1 MKVMYCEVA
10 LPTPLR
16 RAFTYGVPER
26 FRDTELIGRRVVVP
40 FRNRSLVG
48 VVVGLVNGFAEAGKI
63 REISDILDSEPAL
76 TPTLIELGR
85 WVSRYY
91 VAPIGE
97 VFRALLPPVIDVQMA
112 REYVLTDEGHSRLGT
127 EEMTPLAQGVA
138 AGEEASAENRVL
150 ELFMRDRDAAFSEKQ
165 LGKIPHGLEAAE
177 RLRLAG
183 ILSAHEISVRRKARM
198 QKIAAW
204 NSGGAATDATGH
216 AANNGKG
223 GVSGNSAARPCSD
236 EDTVENRV
244 RKILERTHGPL
255 PLAALSKVAG
265 ISLAV
270 LARLEKQG
278 WITTWEEPA
287 ASPEDSWDTD
297 YVPPQNILNAE
308 QASTGR
314 EIRGWL
320 AKGQFTAALLFGV
333 TGSGKT
339 EVYLAAME
347 AALAQGR
354 TALLLVPEIA
364 LTLWMS
370 RQVRAR
376 FGPVVAVLHSG
387 LGDAE
392 RAREWW
398 RVRRGEALVVVGT
411 RSAVFA
417 PLDRPGLII
426 VDEEQES
433 SYKQEETPRYH
444 GRDTGVFRAR
454 LESAVALLGSATP
467 SLETYHHARTGKY
480 HLLELRS
487 RVENRPMAAVRTVD
501 LREDFRSTGES
512 APVSNELRAALV
524 STLAAGTQ
532 ALVLINRRGYS
543 WFLLCR
549 SCGAAVQCQNC
560 SISLTYHKKRAVL
573 ECHYCGFQRSAP
585 AECPKC
591 KSKYLY
597 FVGDGAERVEEFL
610 HEQLPQARIGRLDRD
625 TVRSKRQ
632 FQQVLGSFADGRL
645 DILVGT
651 QMLAKGHDFE
661 RVTLVGVLAADV
673 ALGRP
678 DFRAAERTF
687 HLLTQVAGRA
697 GRGKLPGE
705 VLVETYHPEHY
716 AIQEAVRQD
725 YPAFYEKEAHFRR
738 MLHYPPFTALASV
751 LVRDKKIERAAKW
764 ARALSGYFQ
773 PLESSGLKVL
783 GPAAAPLARLK
794 SEYRY
799 QFLLKSPRRAV
810 LIRALAG
817 CVEFCGAKEIPENA
831 IQVDVDPVHLL

>member
-1 MKVMYCEVA
+1 MHPIYCEVA

-16 RAFTYGVPER
+16 RAFTYRVSER
-26 FRDTELIGRRVVVP
+26 FHNADLVGRRVVVP

-48 VVVGLVNGFAEAGKI
+48 VVLGVVDVPARIEKI
-63 REISDILDSEPAL
+63 RDISDILDDSPAL
-76 TPTLIELGR
+76 TPALIELGR

-91 VAPIGE
+91 IAPIGE
-97 VFRALLPPVIDVQMA
+97 VFRALLPPVIDVQSA
-112 REYVLTDEGHSRLGT
+112 REYLLTDAGRARLAAKRKP
-127 EEMTPLAQGVA
+127 TPAYEREDDEKVR
-138 AGEEASAENRVL
+138 AENDVL
-150 ELFMRDRDAAFSEKQ
+150 DFFMRDNDGAFSEKQ
-165 LGKIPHGLEAAE
+165 LRKIPGGKEAAE
-177 RLRLAG
+177 RLRRAG
-183 ILSAHEISVRRKARM
+183 LLSARETSVQRKARVR
-198 QKIAAW
+198 KIAAW
-204 NSGGAATDATGH
+204 NNSATDSAMG
-216 AANNGKG
+216 NGRAKA
-223 GVSGNSAARPCSD
+223 SGNGTAGSGSGT
-236 EDTVENRV
+236 EVVKGRV
-244 RKILERTHGPL
+244 REVLERTHGPL
-255 PLAALSKVAG
+255 PLAALSKIAG
-265 ISLAV
+265 VSLAV

-278 WITTWEEPA
+278 WISTWEEPV
-287 ASPEDSWDTD
+287 ASAEDSWDTD
-297 YVPPQNILNAE
+297 YVPQQNVLNAE
-308 QASTGR
+308 QQEALGAMRS
-314 EIRGWL
+314 WL
-320 AKGQFTAALLFGV
+320 LRGQFTTGLLYGV

-354 TALLLVPEIA
+354 TALMLVPEIA

-376 FGPVVAVLHSG
+376 FGPVAAVLHSG
-387 LGDAE
+387 LNDAE

-433 SYKQEETPRYH
+433 SYKQEEAPRYH
-444 GRDTGVFRAR
+444 GRDTAIYRAQ

-467 SLETYHHARTGKY
+467 SLETYHHARAGKY

-487 RVENRPMAAVRTVD
+487 RVENRPMAVVRVVD
-501 LREDFRSTGES
+501 LREDFKRTGES
-512 APVSNELRAALV
+512 APVSAELHEALE

-549 SCGAAVQCQNC
+549 SCGAAVQCDNC
-560 SISLTYHKKRAVL
+560 SISLTYHKRRARL
-573 ECHYCGFQRSAP
+573 ECHYCGFRRGAP
-585 AECPKC
+585 TECPKC

-597 FVGDGAERVEEFL
+597 FVGDGAERVEEYL
-610 HEQLPQARIGRLDRD
+610 REQLPQARIGRLDRD
-625 TVRSKRQ
+625 TVRTKRE
-632 FQQVLGSFADGRL
+632 FQQVLGSFASGQL

-764 ARALSGYFQ
+764 SHMLAGYFQ
-773 PLESSGLKVL
+773 PLEKSGLKVL
-783 GPAAAPLARLK
+783 GPAVAPLAKLK
-794 SEYRY
+794 AEYRY
-799 QFLLKSPRRAV
+799 QFLLKSPRRAL

-817 CVEFCGAKEIPENA
+817 CTEFCAAREIPDNA
-831 IQVDVDPVHLL
+831 VQVDVDPIHLF

>member
-1 MKVMYCEVA
+1 MGPIYCEVA

-16 RAFTYGVPER
+16 RAFTYRVPER
-26 FRDTELIGRRVVVP
+26 FRDAELIGRRVVVP
-40 FRNRSLVG
+40 FRNRSLLG
-48 VVVGLVNGFAEAGKI
+48 VVLGVVDAPAPIEKI
-63 REISDILDSEPAL
+63 RDISDILDDSPAL
-76 TPTLIELGR
+76 TPALIELGR

-97 VFRALLPPVIDVQMA
+97 VFRALLPPVIDVQTA
-112 REYVLTDEGHSRLGT
+112 REFLLTDAGRARL
-127 EEMTPLAQGVA
+127 A
-138 AGEEASAENRVL
+138 AERKPASACERRDDEKDRPESDVL
-150 ELFMRDRDAAFSEKQ
+150 DFFVRDIGGAFSEKQ
-165 LGKIPHGLEAAE
+165 LRKIPGGMDAAE
-177 RLRLAG
+177 RLRRAG
-183 ILSAHEISVRRKARM
+183 LLSAREASVRRK
-198 QKIAAW
+198 
-204 NSGGAATDATGH
+204 
-216 AANNGKG
+216 
-223 GVSGNSAARPCSD
+223 V
-236 EDTVENRV
+236 RV
-244 RKILERTHGPL
+244 RKIAACNNRELSDPPGHPSRSGLARVSMNGAAGNGSGTEAVEDRVREILEHTHGPL
-255 PLAALSKVAG
+255 PLAALGKIAG
-265 ISLAV
+265 VSLAV

-278 WITTWEEPA
+278 WISTWEEPV
-287 ASPEDSWDTD
+287 ASAEDSWDTD
-297 YVPPQNILNAE
+297 YVPPQNVLNAE
-308 QASTGR
+308 QQEALG
-314 EIRGWL
+314 EIRAWL
-320 AKGQFTAALLFGV
+320 LKGQFTTGLLYGV

-387 LGDAE
+387 LSDAE

-417 PLDRPGLII
+417 PLARPGLII

-444 GRDTGVFRAR
+444 GRDTAIYRAQ

-467 SLETYHHARTGKY
+467 SLETYHHARAGKY

-487 RVENRPMAAVRTVD
+487 RVENRPMAAVRIVD
-501 LREDFRSTGES
+501 LREDFKRTGES
-512 APVSNELRAALV
+512 SPVSTELHEALE

-549 SCGAAVQCQNC
+549 SCGAPVQCENC
-560 SISLTYHKKRAVL
+560 SISLTYHKKRARL
-573 ECHYCGFQRSAP
+573 ECHYCGFRRIAP
-585 AECPKC
+585 TECPKC
-591 KSKYLY
+591 ESKYLY
-597 FVGDGAERVEEFL
+597 FVGDGAERVEEYL
-610 HEQLPQARIGRLDRD
+610 RERLPQARIGRLDRD
-625 TVRSKRQ
+625 TVRTKRE
-632 FQQVLGSFADGRL
+632 FQQVLGNFADGRL

-661 RVTLVGVLAADV
+661 RVTLVGVLGADV

-725 YPAFYEKEAHFRR
+725 YPVFYEKEAHFRR

-751 LVRDKKIERAAKW
+751 LVRDKKIERTAKW
-764 ARALSGYFQ
+764 SHMLAGYFQ
-773 PLESSGLKVL
+773 PLEKSGLKVL
-783 GPAAAPLARLK
+783 GPAVAPLARLK
-794 SEYRY
+794 TEYRY
-799 QFLLKSPRRAV
+799 QFLLKSPRRTV

-817 CVEFCGAKEIPENA
+817 CMEFCAAREIPENA
-831 IQVDVDPVHLL
+831 VQVDVDPVHLF